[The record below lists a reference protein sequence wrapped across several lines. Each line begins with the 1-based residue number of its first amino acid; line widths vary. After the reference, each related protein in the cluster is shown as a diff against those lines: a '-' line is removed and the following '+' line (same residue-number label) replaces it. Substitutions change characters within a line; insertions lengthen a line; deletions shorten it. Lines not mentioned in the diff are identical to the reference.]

1 MFSRRATFQVNKCEV
16 QMEFGFSSRSALTL
30 SLPWGAQNSC
40 SKRVLTLSHCLTESR
55 SKREEITGFALE
67 KETAHGRGGVP
78 WLEEWFFTR
87 TVRPEPFPGYTPG
100 FTSRRSLFCRQLGLQ
115 GQFVPVFCSCFTIER
130 GFNLQNA
137 SLALS

>member
-1 MFSRRATFQVNKCEV
+1 
-16 QMEFGFSSRSALTL
+16 MEFGFSSRSALTL

-40 SKRVLTLSHCLTESR
+40 SKRVLTPSHCLTESK

-87 TVRPEPFPGYTPG
+87 TVRPEPFPGYTPERWG
-100 FTSRRSLFCRQLGLQ
+100 ELGQAAGAARTIRSCLLQLLHYREG
-115 GQFVPVFCSCFTIER
+115 I
-130 GFNLQNA
+130 
-137 SLALS
+137 

>member
-1 MFSRRATFQVNKCEV
+1 MFSQRATFQVNKCEV

-40 SKRVLTLSHCLTESR
+40 SKRVLTLSHCPTESK

-87 TVRPEPFPGYTPG
+87 TVRPEPFPGLHPRLHLSKKPLLQAAGAARTI
-100 FTSRRSLFCRQLGLQ
+100 RSCLLQLLHYREGIS
-115 GQFVPVFCSCFTIER
+115 VFKT
-130 GFNLQNA
+130 L
-137 SLALS
+137 LLH